1 MTSTQT
7 GAAEAL
13 LDLLAQRRSA
23 SAKSLGLPV
32 PSEAELQRAFEAA
45 MSAPD
50 HGAIRPWRFLL
61 IRGEARERLGDLLA
75 EAARRADP
83 DGPPERLEDTRRK
96 PLRAPLII
104 AVAARLRRDHPKV
117 PPVEQIVAAAAA
129 AENLLLALQAM
140 GYGGVLLSGV
150 NAHHPTVKVG
160 LGLDPDD
167 EMIGFLYVG
176 TPQEPLQP
184 TRRPHPLSAVSEW
197 TGAEATALA

>member
-7 GAAEAL
+7 GADAL
-13 LDLLAQRRSA
+13 LDLLARRRSA

-32 PSEAELQRAFEAA
+32 PSDSELEQAFGAA

-50 HGAIRPWRFLL
+50 HGAVRPWRFLL

-75 EAARRADP
+75 EAQRRAAP
-83 DGPPERLEDTRRK
+83 DTPQEKLDETRGK

-104 AVAARLRRDHPKV
+104 AVGARLRRDHPKV
-117 PPVEQIVAAAAA
+117 PPVEQVVAAAAA

-140 GYGGVLLSGV
+140 GYGGVLLTGV
-150 NAHHPTVKVG
+150 HAHHPVVKTG
-160 LGLDPDD
+160 LGLGQDD

-184 TRRPHPLSAVSEW
+184 KRRPDPMSAVAEW
-197 TGAEATALA
+197 TGAEAAALA